1 MELQVGVK
9 IILQNKSSKFLLL
22 QRNLA
27 KYSEINKNDSLDI
40 VGGRI
45 NIGTPLIEN
54 LKREIFEETKL
65 NLIGKPK
72 LLAAQDI
79 LRPDK
84 HVVRLT
90 YLDKTKGKP
99 QLDKEHIS
107 YKWFSLDEIKKQK
120 GLDQYS
126 REVFKTFFS

>member
-9 IILQNKSSKFLLL
+9 IILQNKDGKFLLL
-22 QRNLA
+22 QRNLER
-27 KYSEINKNDSLDI
+27 YPEIKKGDSLDI

-45 NIGTPLIEN
+45 KIGTPLIEN

-65 NLIGKPK
+65 NLIGEPK

-79 LRPDK
+79 LRTDK

-90 YLDKTKGKP
+90 YIGKTEGEP
-99 QLDKEHIS
+99 QLDEEHTS
-107 YKWFSLDEIKKQK
+107 YKWLSLDEIKKQE
-120 GLDQYS
+120 GLDQYFK
-126 REVFKTFFS
+126 EVINNFLK